1 MNKRSLRK
9 FSLWC
14 LIFGVIVFIITYFTF
29 HFVTDSGITL
39 VFQQEAGKPFVTN
52 MLGVLGILFVFL
64 SIVSFISSFI
74 FFDKE

>member
-14 LIFGVIVFIITYFTF
+14 LILGIIIFIITYFTF